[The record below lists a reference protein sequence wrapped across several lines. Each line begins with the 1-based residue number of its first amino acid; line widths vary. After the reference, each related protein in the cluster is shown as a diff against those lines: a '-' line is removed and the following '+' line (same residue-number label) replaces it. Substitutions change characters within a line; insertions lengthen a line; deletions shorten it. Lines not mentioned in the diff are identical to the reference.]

1 MKATGLNNHLVRKR
15 TLNHL
20 VKLANKKVI
29 RDMIIIYSEKR
40 ISFSKKGEISWI
52 AFNKKKV
59 VQQVHELHSNR

>member
-1 MKATGLNNHLVRKR
+1 
-15 TLNHL
+15 
-20 VKLANKKVI
+20 
-29 RDMIIIYSEKR
+29 MIIIYSEKR